1 VTPLAN
7 LMEGQ
12 GRAAEVEGR
21 PIALFLWEGEV
32 FALDNLCPHSGA
44 RLALGRVAKGVLS
57 CPLHGARFELASGQC
72 RTPQMGLGC
81 VVTHE
86 VRVSDGY
93 VEVALAAAP
102 MTEPLT

>member
-1 VTPLAN
+1 
-7 LMEGQ
+7 MEGH
-12 GRAAEVEGR
+12 GLAAEVGGR

>member
-1 VTPLAN
+1 
-7 LMEGQ
+7 MEGQ
-12 GRAAEVEGR
+12 GVAAEVEGR
-21 PIALFLWEGEV
+21 PIALFLWEGQV

-44 RLALGRVAKGVLS
+44 RLALGRITKGVLS

>member
-1 VTPLAN
+1 
-7 LMEGQ
+7 MEGQ
-12 GRAAEVEGR
+12 GLAVEVEGR

-44 RLALGRVAKGVLS
+44 RLAVGRIARGVLS

>member
-1 VTPLAN
+1 
-7 LMEGQ
+7 MEGQ
-12 GRAAEVEGR
+12 GVAAEVEGR

-32 FALDNLCPHSGA
+32 FALDTLCPHSGA
-44 RLALGRVAKGVLS
+44 RLAVGRIARGVLS

>member
-1 VTPLAN
+1 VTPLAD
-7 LMEGQ
+7 LVEGQ

-44 RLALGRVAKGVLS
+44 RLAVGRIARGVLS

-81 VVTHE
+81 VITHE